1 MSVKTNRLQSNL
13 LQQNVY
19 VRDCVESPVDLRRGF
34 IPCTYFSL
42 DQVVQDDGVKEVLTE
57 HEYPVTPESVNSY
70 VSSCDYRLDPAGAI
84 AGSVKRQN
92 LGDVRAMQDVSKMDA
107 DQAQALLSS
116 LQARLAVL
124 QSSAKIDE
132 NIVKDKVEGN

>member
-1 MSVKTNRLQSNL
+1 MSVKTNRVQSNL

-19 VRDCVESPVDLRRGF
+19 VRDCVGSPVDLRCGF
-34 IPCTYFSL
+34 VPCTYFSL
-42 DQVVQDDGVKEVLTE
+42 DQVVQDDGVKEVLSE
-57 HEYPVTPESVNSY
+57 HDYPVTPDSVNSY

-107 DQAQALLSS
+107 AEAQALLSS
-116 LQARLAVL
+116 LQARF
-124 QSSAKIDE
+124 SSAQSAQNEVVIKEDE
-132 NIVKDKVEGN
+132 EVK